1 MKSFYIGFLKLVVI
15 VCVFSISNFAT
26 AQMTSRSYQSSTN
39 TGVAA
44 SSAVIPVVSGISSG
58 RHFSGARPT
67 ATGASLS
74 GIQRAFGAFSAD
86 MGRMPTAAEGLGA
99 LLTPPPGARNWRGP
113 YISSNNFRA
122 ALTDP
127 WGNLYRYVV
136 QGAGR
141 QAMHSISSNGPDG
154 KPGTADD
161 LSVQF

>member
-1 MKSFYIGFLKLVVI
+1 MTPFDKTFAATLSLICTTLIASPLP
-15 VCVFSISNFAT
+15 SHAQSNQRTSPQAAAAARA
-26 AQMTSRSYQSSTN
+26 AQAPAVAGVTSARQ
-39 TGVAA
+39 
-44 SSAVIPVVSGISSG
+44 
-58 RHFSGARPT
+58 FSGARPT
-67 ATGASLS
+67 AAGASLS
-74 GIQRAFGAFSAD
+74 GIQRALAAYSAD

-99 LLTPPPGARNWRGP
+99 LVNPPPGARNWRGP

-136 QGAGR
+136 QGTGR

-154 KPGTADD
+154 QPGTSDD